1 MPAMSP
7 DRLAEMH
14 RFVDERYKRIAE
26 YAAAGYTRKEIATA
40 FKVAEGTV
48 MAACRRHG
56 IEPKPA
62 VRAKKETAKQQ
73 STSSEQNVE
82 IESDDREIERRLER
96 VDGALEPGHK
106 LTWGVISNSVWPGS
120 LLRRFD

>member
-1 MPAMSP
+1 MSP

-48 MAACRRHG
+48 MAACKRHG
-56 IEPKPA
+56 VEPKPA
-62 VRAKKETAKQQ
+62 MRVKKETAKQQ

-82 IESDDREIERRLER
+82 PESDDREIERRLDR
-96 VDGALEPGHK
+96 IDGALEPGHK
-106 LTWGVISNSVWPGS
+106 LTWGVLNAGPWPGC
-120 LLRRFD
+120 LRVKW